1 MTEEKM
7 CGTRVGGGVASSP
20 HRARSPVKV
29 PQLLVQTGAAVLL
42 WSLPGP
48 PPLTH
53 RWTLSLFQEQ
63 LVEAEPEHWLPTG
76 VPKERRDGKK
86 SAKLP
91 ETPKTAEEM
100 WQHSVIGDYL
110 AKYRVRT
117 PPSAGLRRPRSSL
130 TPCCSSSGTERPQEG
145 PGGHGGRL
153 EVHGEEGEDSLDQ
166 EGGGGPEALRG

>member
-1 MTEEKM
+1 MMTEEKM

-29 PQLLVQTGAAVLL
+29 PRPPLRPH
-42 WSLPGP
+42 PGP
-48 PPLTH
+48 PALTH
-53 RWTLSLFQEQ
+53 LDCLSQDQ
-63 LVEAEPEHWLPTG
+63 QAEAEPEPWLPPG
-76 VPKERRDGKK
+76 GPKERRDGKK

-117 PPSAGLRRPRSSL
+117 RLPLL
-130 TPCCSSSGTERPQEG
+130 CC
-145 PGGHGGRL
+145 
-153 EVHGEEGEDSLDQ
+153 
-166 EGGGGPEALRG
+166 